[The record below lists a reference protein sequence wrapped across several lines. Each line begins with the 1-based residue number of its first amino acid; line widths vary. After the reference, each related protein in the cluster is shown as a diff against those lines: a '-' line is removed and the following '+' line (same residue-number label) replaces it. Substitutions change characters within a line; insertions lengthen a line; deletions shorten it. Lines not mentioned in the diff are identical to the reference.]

1 MSLRNWAMVL
11 VLVSLSMVGMACQKG
26 SKGESHGS
34 MSMGQGD
41 VHMSQWGTTEDGVPV
56 QLFTLTNAH
65 GLKAKISTYGAIL
78 TELWTPDRDGK
89 LEDVV
94 LGFDNLKDYEKGHP
108 YFGATVGRY
117 ANRIAKGKFTL
128 DGKEYNLF
136 VNNGPNHLHGGK
148 KGFDKMVWH
157 SERIDSDLGPAVKF
171 HYLSPDMEE
180 GYPGNL
186 DVTVIYT
193 LSNRNEL
200 RIDYVATT
208 DKKTVVNLTNH
219 SYFNLHGN
227 GQGTILDNELMINAD
242 KYVAVDD
249 TSIPTGDPVSVEGTP
264 FDFRTP
270 MAIGARIDKT
280 KGGYD

>member
-136 VNNGPNHLHGGK
+136 VNNGPNHLHGGV
-148 KGFDKMVWH
+148 KGFNRVVWQAEEVK
-157 SERIDSDLGPAVKF
+157 SGDAVGVRF
-171 HYLSPDMEE
+171 TYVSPDGDE
-180 GYPGNL
+180 GYPGEL
-186 DVTVIYT
+186 KASVTY
-193 LSNRNEL
+193 S
-200 RIDYVATT
+200 
-208 DKKTVVNLTNH
+208 LTN
-219 SYFNLHGN
+219 
-227 GQGTILDNELMINAD
+227 
-242 KYVAVDD
+242 DD
-249 TSIPTGDPVSVEGTP
+249 QLKME
-264 FDFRTP
+264 
-270 MAIGARIDKT
+270 
-280 KGGYD
+280 